1 MAFSIFVEKNNYL
14 KWVSI
19 FLITLK
25 RMLRLLV
32 KNLALNLIL
41 RIWLNSNINM
51 LFILVNV
58 ECREKNCS
66 DDYHGESARRIS
78 ERIIY
83 HGGKDKKSI
92 FLCKL

>member
-1 MAFSIFVEKNNYL
+1 MLKFNNKDTRTAPMAFSIFVEKNNYL

-41 RIWLNSNINM
+41 RI
-51 LFILVNV
+51 
-58 ECREKNCS
+58 
-66 DDYHGESARRIS
+66 
-78 ERIIY
+78 
-83 HGGKDKKSI
+83 
-92 FLCKL
+92 